1 MCWSK
6 YERFLEEQ
14 EEKRREDEELRRL
27 EAEAEQRAAQLVI
40 EAKEKD
46 AREPVRV

>member
-14 EEKRREDEELRRL
+14 EEKRREDELRRL
-27 EAEAEQRAAQLVI
+27 EAEAEQRAAQLLT
-40 EAKEKD
+40 EAKEEET
-46 AREPVRV
+46 REPVRA

>member
-14 EEKRREDEELRRL
+14 EEKRREDELRRL
-27 EAEAEQRAAQLVI
+27 EAEAEQRAAQLT
-40 EAKEKD
+40 ESKEEET
-46 AREPVRV
+46 REPVRA

>member
-6 YERFLEEQ
+6 YERFLEEH

-27 EAEAEQRAAQLVI
+27 EAEAEQRAAQLLT
-40 EAKEKD
+40 EAKEQET
-46 AREPVRV
+46 REPVRV